1 MLKNQS
7 IKLGNILKFHH
18 MAFLFNIWFN
28 RYIKMKIVSIDF
40 PILFSTAEAL
50 S

>member
-7 IKLGNILKFHH
+7 IKLGNIQKSNH

-28 RYIKMKIVSIDF
+28 RYIKN
-40 PILFSTAEAL
+40 ANR
-50 S
+50 